1 MIDIRYHIYSIAAV
15 FLALA
20 VGIVIGTSFAKS
32 FPSDTSGRHTIQR
45 YEQDMRTLREAILQ
59 AHDTAN
65 KREAAVKAWQDY
77 CRAIMP
83 AVVKDK
89 LYWRNVAVVQ
99 TGDSDDL
106 TGSVKEAL
114 TLAGAQVTCTV
125 DINSTFPFGDDTG
138 ISEALAGTGLG
149 STYDA
154 KADRDRL
161 FRILAQTISAG
172 RYPYFVP
179 KLEKAG
185 VATFSGKCDAPCSLV
200 VFVGG
205 ATSSDSSLVQVVD
218 ALLAPE
224 LQKQGVTVVGC
235 ETSDAKASY
244 VPVWHKCG
252 IATVDNADNAMGQ
265 TCLIYALGGETA
277 NFGTKDTADRLIPKS
292 LENQ

>member
-20 VGIVIGTSFAKS
+20 VGIVIGTSFARS
-32 FPSDTSGRHTIQR
+32 VPSDASGRHTIQR
-45 YEQDMRTLREAILQ
+45 YEQDMRTLRGAILQ
-59 AHDTAN
+59 AHDTAT
-65 KREAAVKAWQDY
+65 KSETTTKAWQEY

-83 AVVKDK
+83 AVVKNK

-125 DINSTFPFGDDTG
+125 DITSAFPFGDDAK
-138 ISEALAGTGLG
+138 ISQALTDTGLG

-154 KADRDRL
+154 KQDRDRL
-161 FRILAQTISAG
+161 FRILAQTICSGKYA
-172 RYPYFVP
+172 YFVP

-185 VATFSGKCDAPCSLV
+185 VATFNGSCEAPCSLV

-205 ATSSDSSLVQVVD
+205 STSDESNLAQVVD
-218 ALLAPE
+218 ALLAPD
-224 LQKQGVTVVGC
+224 LVKLGVTIVGC
-235 ETSDAKASY
+235 EPSDAATSY
-244 VPVWHKCG
+244 VPVWHKSG
-252 IATVDNADNAMGQ
+252 IATVDDADNAMGQ
-265 TCLIYALGGETA
+265 TCLIYALCGETA

-292 LENQ
+292 LETR

>member
-1 MIDIRYHIYSIAAV
+1 MIDVRYHIYSIAAI

-32 FPSDTSGRHTIQR
+32 FPSDASGRHTIQR

-59 AHDTAN
+59 AHDTAT
-65 KREAAVKAWQDY
+65 KREAAAEAWQEY

-83 AVVKDK
+83 AVVKNK
-89 LYWRNVAVVQ
+89 LYWRNVVVVQ

-114 TLAGAQVTCTV
+114 ALAGAQVTCTV
-125 DINSTFPFGDDTG
+125 DIDPTFPFGDNPK
-138 ISEALAGTGLG
+138 ISEALIGVGLG
-149 STYDA
+149 STNDS

-161 FRILAQTISAG
+161 FTILAETICTG
-172 RYPYFVP
+172 KYPHFIP

-205 ATSSDSSLVQVVD
+205 ASSADASLVQVVD
-218 ALLAPE
+218 ALLAPALEE
-224 LQKQGVTVVGC
+224 LRATIVGC
-235 ETSDAKASY
+235 ESSDAKVSY
-244 VPVWHKCG
+244 VPVWHKSG

-265 TCLIYALGGETA
+265 TSLIYALGGETA

-292 LENQ
+292 MEDQ

>member
-1 MIDIRYHIYSIAAV
+1 LIDIRYHIYSIAAV

-59 AHDTAN
+59 AHDTAT
-65 KREAAVKAWQDY
+65 KRETAVKAWQDY

-83 AVVKDK
+83 AVIKDK

-125 DINSTFPFGDDTG
+125 DINSTFPFGDDAG

-149 STYDA
+149 STYDS

-205 ATSSDSSLVQVVD
+205 ATSPDSSLVQVVD
-218 ALLAPE
+218 ALLAPD

-235 ETSDAKASY
+235 EASEAKASY